1 MKISQMADITKIY
14 SIGIAIVT
22 GLALVGGV
30 VAFMQGVESLA
41 SFEVGFV
48 GFNLVV
54 GSSFGAL
61 LKRVR
66 AEKATQEA
74 QSNIIEST
82 QEAKDSTSNAEQN
95 SKAQDKVTFS
105 TRFIVGAQMSL
116 SFLRMISYALFA
128 FMIFG
133 LLKYQLMS
141 LPSLSVGLGLA
152 MICFLSFGFYA
163 MVKTSQRTKH
173 FFGKVS

>member
-1 MKISQMADITKIY
+1 MADITKIY

-30 VAFMQGVESLA
+30 VAFMQARES
-41 SFEVGFV
+41 
-48 GFNLVV
+48 
-54 GSSFGAL
+54 
-61 LKRVR
+61 
-66 AEKATQEA
+66 
-74 QSNIIEST
+74 
-82 QEAKDSTSNAEQN
+82 
-95 SKAQDKVTFS
+95 S

-152 MICFLSFGFYA
+152 MICFISFGFYA